1 MKRRFLVD
9 FTLKTTNQHIPFSF
23 FFFVCIVR
31 VGNIQ
36 RKMINGTV
44 DAAVNVSISIG
55 SKVDHFLVPQL
66 VSFGVI
72 ITITIVGNFLICC
85 IELKRKSNKSS
96 GFFIINLALSDLAV
110 GFVSIPLD
118 IAEQLTSSWPFFGFM
133 CKVVYPLQ
141 TVLMAVSVLTLL
153 CMSIERYRAVLMPFK
168 VKPSGKFIVQVI
180 VSVWVMSI
188 LLVTPY
194 TLVLIMKDGNCIEDW
209 PSQHHVKIYTVSV
222 FSLLYLLPL
231 TLIIICYTKIGLYL
245 DKKTKRWSSMSKY
258 YGQSIRQVH
267 RLSNVRHMQNIRI
280 IKVFVAAVMAFAICQ
295 LPTHVMWIWHDF
307 GSGSK
312 WKYLY
317 DVLPFCHI
325 LTYLN
330 SAIDPFIFGSL
341 NARLFRKKFR
351 AIFSSFNGKKERQKK
366 SKNLEALLQ
375 KQVNKKNERKL
386 IRKSCVLL
394 KSKGSEDSIVESTV

>member
-1 MKRRFLVD
+1 M
-9 FTLKTTNQHIPFSF
+9 TND
-23 FFFVCIVR
+23 
-31 VGNIQ
+31 
-36 RKMINGTV
+36 TV
-44 DAAVNVSISIG
+44 DAAVNISASAG

-66 VSFGVI
+66 VSFVVI

-85 IELKRKSNKSS
+85 VELKRKSHKSS

-118 IAEQLTSSWPFFGFM
+118 IAEQLTNGWPFFRFM

-141 TVLMAVSVLTLL
+141 TVLMAVSVITLL
-153 CMSIERYRAVLMPFK
+153 CMSIERYRAVLTPFK
-168 VKPSGKFIVQVI
+168 AKPSGKFIVQVI
-180 VSVWVMSI
+180 VSVWVLSI

-194 TLVLIMKDGNCIEDW
+194 TLVLRMKDGNCIEDW
-209 PSQHHVKIYTVSV
+209 PSQGHVKIYTASV
-222 FSLLYLLPL
+222 FLLLYLLPL
-231 TLIIICYTKIGLYL
+231 TLITICYTKIGIYL
-245 DKKTKRWSSMSKY
+245 NKEAKKWRSMSKY
-258 YGQSIRQVH
+258 YGKSIRQVR

-280 IKVFVAAVMAFAICQ
+280 IKVFVAAVMVFAICQ
-295 LPTHVMWIWHDF
+295 LSTHVIWIWHDF

-341 NARLFRKKFR
+341 NAQLFRKTLR
-351 AIFSSFNGKKERQKK
+351 SIFTCFNGKKEHQKK
-366 SKNLEALLQ
+366 SKNPKALPPEQ
-375 KQVNKKNERKL
+375 ENTKNKRKL

-394 KSKGSEDSIVESTV
+394 KNKGSQDSIVESNI

>member
-1 MKRRFLVD
+1 
-9 FTLKTTNQHIPFSF
+9 
-23 FFFVCIVR
+23 
-31 VGNIQ
+31 
-36 RKMINGTV
+36 MINDTA
-44 DAAVNVSISIG
+44 DAAVNISTSAG

-66 VSFGVI
+66 VSFVVI

-118 IAEQLTSSWPFFGFM
+118 IAKHLTNGWPFFRFM

-141 TVLMAVSVLTLL
+141 TVLMAVSVITLL
-153 CMSIERYRAVLMPFK
+153 CMSIERYRAVLTPFK
-168 VKPSGKFIVQVI
+168 AKPSGKFIVRVI
-180 VSVWVMSI
+180 ISVWIMNI

-194 TLVLIMKDGNCIEDW
+194 TLVLRMKDGNCIEDW
-209 PSQHHVKIYTVSV
+209 PSQDHVKIYTASV

-231 TLIIICYTKIGLYL
+231 TLITICYTKIGLYL
-245 DKKTKRWSSMSKY
+245 NKEAQRWRSMSKY
-258 YGQSIRQVH
+258 YGKSIRQVR
-267 RLSNVRHMQNIRI
+267 RLSNVRHRQNIRI
-280 IKVFVAAVMAFAICQ
+280 IKVFVAAVMAFAFCQ
-295 LPTHVMWIWHDF
+295 LPTHVIWLWHDF

-341 NARLFRKKFR
+341 NARFFRKTFR
-351 AIFSSFNGKKERQKK
+351 SIFSRFNGKKKHQKK
-366 SKNLEALLQ
+366 RKTLKALPQEQENTKN
-375 KQVNKKNERKL
+375 KRKL
-386 IRKSCVLL
+386 ISKSCVLL
-394 KSKGSEDSIVESTV
+394 KSKESEDSIVETDV

>member
-1 MKRRFLVD
+1 M
-9 FTLKTTNQHIPFSF
+9 TND
-23 FFFVCIVR
+23 
-31 VGNIQ
+31 
-36 RKMINGTV
+36 TV
-44 DAAVNVSISIG
+44 DAVVNISTSAG

-66 VSFGVI
+66 VSFVVI

-85 IELKRKSNKSS
+85 IGLKRKSNKSS

-118 IAEQLTSSWPFFGFM
+118 IAEQLSSGWPFFGFM
-133 CKVVYPLQ
+133 CNLVYPLQ
-141 TVLMAVSVLTLL
+141 TVLMAVSVITLL
-153 CMSIERYRAVLMPFK
+153 CMSIERYRAVLTPFK

-194 TLVLIMKDGNCIEDW
+194 TLVLRMKDGNCVEDW
-209 PSQHHVKIYTVSV
+209 PSQDHVKIYTVGV

-231 TLIIICYTKIGLYL
+231 TLIIICYTRIGLYL
-245 DKKTKRWSSMSKY
+245 NKERKRWSSMSKY
-258 YGQSIRQVH
+258 YGKSIRHVR
-267 RLSNVRHMQNIRI
+267 RLSNVRHTQNIRI

-295 LPTHVMWIWHDF
+295 LPTHVIWIWHDF

-312 WKYLY
+312 WEYLY

-351 AIFSSFNGKKERQKK
+351 SIFSSFNGKKEHRKK
-366 SKNLEALLQ
+366 SKNLKALLQ
-375 KQVNKKNERKL
+375 KQETTKNKRKL
-386 IRKSCVLL
+386 IRKSCVLP
-394 KSKGSEDSIVESTV
+394 KSKGSDDSIVESIV